1 MSLPA
6 THRFLVTR
14 EVQMVRLFVAYAM
27 WCMAFVSDVSAQT
40 SSALAPAQAFDV
52 ASVKPSPPD
61 ASGSMISGPMPSRFT
76 TQNATLKQL
85 VMYAYGVRDYQVLGG
100 PAWASSDGFDIA
112 ATYPGGKAPD
122 PMSVS
127 LMVRTLLQERFKL
140 RTHTE
145 TRDQP
150 TYELVFSRQDGR
162 LGPSLRRSDTNC
174 EAEMAARKGAPVAFS
189 PGGVPTCMMITTP
202 RTIQGGTRTLPMLAA
217 ALSGRVGRPVTDRT
231 GLTGNFDIVLE
242 WTPDPGAP
250 VMPGRS
256 ESTPSPAPAA
266 DAVSI
271 FTALQEQLG
280 LRLASTRSPVEVVVI
295 DAVERPSAD

>member
-1 MSLPA
+1 ML
-6 THRFLVTR
+6 
-14 EVQMVRLFVAYAM
+14 RLFVVHAL
-27 WCMAFVSDVSAQT
+27 WCMAFVSNVSAQT
-40 SSALAPAQAFDV
+40 SSAQAPASAFDV

-76 TQNATLKQL
+76 AQNATLKLL

-140 RTHTE
+140 RTHAE

-150 TYELVFSRQDGR
+150 TYELVLSRQDGR

-174 EAEMAARKGAPVAFS
+174 EAEMAARKGAPVAFGS
-189 PGGVPTCMMITTP
+189 GGVPTCMMITSP
-202 RTIQGGTRTLPMLAA
+202 RTIQGGTRTLPMLAS
-217 ALSGRVGRPVTDRT
+217 ALSARVGRPVTDRT
-231 GLTGNFDIVLE
+231 GLAGNFDIVLE
-242 WTPDPGAP
+242 WTPDPGTP
-250 VMPGRS
+250 VMSGRS
-256 ESTPSPAPAA
+256 EVTPSSPPTA

-280 LRLASTRSPVEVVVI
+280 LRLASTRGPVEVVVI
-295 DAVERPSAD
+295 DAVERPSPD

>member
-1 MSLPA
+1 
-6 THRFLVTR
+6 
-14 EVQMVRLFVAYAM
+14 MVRLFVVHVM
-27 WCMAFVSDVSAQT
+27 WCMALVSDVSAQT
-40 SSALAPAQAFDV
+40 SPALAPAQAFDV
-52 ASVKPSPPD
+52 ASVKPSPAD

-85 VMYAYGVRDYQVLGG
+85 VMYGYGVRDYQVLGG

-112 ATYPGGKAPD
+112 ATYPGGKAQD

-127 LMVRTLLQERFKL
+127 LMVRSLLRERFKL
-140 RTHTE
+140 RAHTE
-145 TRDQP
+145 TREQP
-150 TYELVFSRQDGR
+150 TYELVLSRQDGR
-162 LGPSLRRSDTNC
+162 LGPSLRRSDTDC
-174 EAEMAARKGAPVAFS
+174 EAERAARKGAPIAFGA
-189 PGGVPTCMMITTP
+189 GGVPTCMMITTA

-217 ALSGRVGRPVTDRT
+217 ALSGRVDRPVIDRT

-242 WTPDPGAP
+242 WTPDPGTP

-256 ESTPSPAPAA
+256 ESSPSPAPAP

-280 LRLASTRSPVEVVVI
+280 LRLASTRGPVEVVVI
-295 DAVERPSAD
+295 DSVERPSPD